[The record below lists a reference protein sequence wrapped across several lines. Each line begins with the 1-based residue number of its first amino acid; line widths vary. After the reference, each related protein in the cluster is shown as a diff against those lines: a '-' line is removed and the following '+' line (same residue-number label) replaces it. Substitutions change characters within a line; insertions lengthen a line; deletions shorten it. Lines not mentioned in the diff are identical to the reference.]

1 MGSGPRSSL
10 KGAVRGGHGAK
21 SSRPP
26 LGFHAVILTTARL
39 ILRPQE
45 VADAQALFAILS
57 NEEAMRFWNRPAI
70 RRLAVVEELLREQQ
84 IAMREGLC
92 LYWTLIQTGEAIGS
106 VDLSMIG
113 DGSAE
118 LGFLLGP
125 DWWGGGLASEAVGA
139 VIQYGFDVLGLARLA
154 AAVQTANL
162 AAARVLEKN
171 RFLRIENRIVTI
183 ASGERRDC
191 TFYLLTR

>member
-1 MGSGPRSSL
+1 MIF
-10 KGAVRGGHGAK
+10 K
-21 SSRPP
+21 
-26 LGFHAVILTTARL
+26 TARL

-45 VADAQALFAILS
+45 QADAQALFAILS

-70 RRLAVVEELLREQQ
+70 SRLAVVEELLREQQ
-84 IAMREGLC
+84 TAMREGLC
-92 LYWTLIQTGEAIGS
+92 LYWTLIQDGEAIGS
-106 VDLSMIG
+106 IDLSMIE

-118 LGFLLGP
+118 LGFLLRP
-125 DWWGGGLASEAVGA
+125 DCWGRGLASEAVGA
-139 VIQYGFDVLGLARLA
+139 VIQHGFDRLGLTRLA

-171 RFLRIENRIVTI
+171 RFLRIENRTVTL

-191 TFYLLTR
+191 AFYLLKR